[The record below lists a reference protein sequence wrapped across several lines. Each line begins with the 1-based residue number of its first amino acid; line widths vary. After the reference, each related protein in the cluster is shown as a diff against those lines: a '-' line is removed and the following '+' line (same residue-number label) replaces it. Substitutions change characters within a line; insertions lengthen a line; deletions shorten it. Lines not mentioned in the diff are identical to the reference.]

1 MDSLALK
8 SFMARV
14 KWPSV
19 LLVAVLIVIVGIL
32 LYLISENV
40 SPGFTVED
48 DLGIRVSVEP
58 KTIEVG
64 DSDGAALAVEVTNR
78 DERDDV
84 TVTVSAETHDA
95 NFVFGY
101 PDENATKAVRE
112 GIVIGPGEIKKVS
125 FTAHATPDALEG
137 QYLVDVEAAKNR
149 LENVEES
156 IYVDVEK
163 KP

>member
-1 MDSLALK
+1 MDSLAMK

-19 LLVAVLIVIVGIL
+19 LLVAVLIIIVGVV
-32 LYLISENV
+32 LYLISESV

-48 DLGIRVSVEP
+48 DLGIRVSVDP
-58 KTIEVG
+58 KTIEIG
-64 DSDGAALAVEVTNR
+64 DSDGAAIACEVTNR
-78 DERDDV
+78 DDRDGAIV
-84 TVTVSAETHDA
+84 TITAKTHDA

-112 GIVIGPGEIKKVS
+112 GVVIGPGEIKKVT
-125 FTAHATPDALEG
+125 FTAHATADALEG
-137 QYLVDVEAAKNR
+137 QYLVDIEAAKNR

-156 IYVDVEK
+156 VYIAVEK
-163 KP
+163 KT